1 MPTLQFDSQ
10 SNSAASANASK
21 CRMLENDAS
30 DLYELRFSWR
40 GRERERERERHR
52 EREREERGREKREGE
67 RERREREGDSEQFF
81 CEAAQMVATL
91 GSRMVQNNW
100 EESMC

>member
-40 GRERERERERHR
+40 GRERERERERQKEK
-52 EREREERGREKREGE
+52 EREREERE
-67 RERREREGDSEQFF
+67 REEREGRRQRAVF

-91 GSRMVQNNW
+91 GSGMVQNNW

>member
-30 DLYELRFSWR
+30 DLYELRFTWR
-40 GRERERERERHR
+40 GRERERERERDTERKR
-52 EREREERGREKREGE
+52 EREAPY
-67 RERREREGDSEQFF
+67 F